1 MSAEGLVLP
10 RSFYERDTLEVA
22 RDLIGARLHRR
33 LPPELG
39 GHLLVGQITE
49 TEGYLGDADDA
60 AHTHRG
66 MTKRN
71 RVMFGP
77 PGHAYVY
84 FIYGMY
90 WNMNAVTQSE
100 GRGEGVLIRGVVPI
114 EGEKIMRE
122 LRGGRPAIADGPG
135 KLCQAFAITGDD
147 YGKDLTGSEI
157 FITEKTHQ
165 PNLRA
170 TPRIGINY
178 ADSKHEPWRFIDS
191 DLRKK

>member
-1 MSAEGLVLP
+1 M
-10 RSFYERDTLEVA
+10 
-22 RDLIGARLHRR
+22 LI
-33 LPPELG
+33 
-39 GHLLVGQITE
+39 GQITE

-71 RVMFGP
+71 QVMFGP
-77 PGHAYVY
+77 GGQAYVY

-90 WNMNAVTQSE
+90 WNMNAVTQRE

-114 EGEKIMRE
+114 EGQEIMRE
-122 LRGGRPAIADGPG
+122 FRGGRPAIADGPG

-147 YGKDLTGSEI
+147 YGTDLTGPDI

-178 ADSKHEPWRFIDS
+178 ADSKHEPWRFIDA